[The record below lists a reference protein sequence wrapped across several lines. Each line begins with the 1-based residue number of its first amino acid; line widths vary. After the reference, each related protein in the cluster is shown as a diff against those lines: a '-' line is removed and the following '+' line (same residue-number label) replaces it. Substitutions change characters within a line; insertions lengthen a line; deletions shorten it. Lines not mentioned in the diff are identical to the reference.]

1 MILRHAREPVDGQPV
16 ENTFVAVDERS
27 GAALGSCTIFIRE
40 NEVLFPNRPLRI
52 YLEIAGEPAP
62 DALLGAS
69 VARAMEIGL
78 QSRRACRVF
87 TQVEPDN
94 AERMTALAALGFRDN
109 DGLVCMQRD
118 LSPCSEIELPYGCV
132 VVRDTLDDPIEQKFF
147 LERYNQLYNECFDFE
162 WLQDY
167 RSKPG
172 FGRILLVGSGG
183 MVCECVIW
191 QEGRSGVIGWI
202 QTSKKWRRRGIAQA
216 MLHLACDEFEARG
229 LQAAR
234 SEIQARVP
242 YVLKCFERS
251 GFVQSQLVARYPG
264 IDIDPQ

>member
-27 GAALGSCTIFIRE
+27 GAALGSCTIYIQE

-52 YLEIAGEPAP
+52 YLEISGEPAP

-78 QSRRACRVF
+78 QSRRSCRVF
-87 TQVEPDN
+87 TQVNPDDS
-94 AERMTALAALGFRDN
+94 ERMAALSALGFRDN
-109 DGLVCMQRD
+109 DGLVCMQRE
-118 LSPCSEIELPYGCV
+118 LPTRFEVELPYGCV
-132 VVRDTLDDPIEQKFF
+132 VVRDTLEDPIEQKFF
-147 LERYNQLYNECFDFE
+147 LERYNQLYNEGFDFE
-162 WLQDY
+162 CLQEF

-172 FGRILLVGSGG
+172 FGRILLVGSAG

-191 QEGRSGVIGWI
+191 QEGRFGVIGWI

-216 MLHLACDEFEARG
+216 MLHLACEDFEGRG
-229 LQAAR
+229 LQAVQ
-234 SEIQARVP
+234 SEIQARIP

-251 GFVQSQLVARYPG
+251 GFTQSELIARYPG